1 MARMLQQLFPRG
13 TARSWRAALLGA
25 AALGALSCN
34 AFKRTAGP
42 EEAAPVNPPGTVSVT
57 VEYDQVPECVA
68 GSPRC
73 EDNVVFFGSWMQPGE
88 EFFLKKEPGRYVWR
102 GTAPRVPVN
111 FPPRGQPYLVRV
123 YDPHIVS
130 GPTEGVT
137 ADRLKV
143 GGEALVR
150 FYSPGNPS
158 ESGLVF
164 IDQNGQG
171 HTPF

>member
-1 MARMLQQLFPRG
+1 MMARIP
-13 TARSWRAALLGA
+13 WRPIVLGVA
-25 AALGALSCN
+25 VLSTLSCN

-42 EEAAPVNPPGTVSVT
+42 DEAPFPNPPGTASVT
-57 VEYDQVPECVA
+57 VEYDQVPECVE

-73 EDNVVFFGSWMQPGE
+73 EDNVVFFGNWMQPGE
-88 EFFLKKEPGRYVWR
+88 EFFLTKEPGRWIWR
-102 GTAPRVPVN
+102 GTARRVPVN
-111 FPPRGQPYLVRV
+111 FPPSAVSQPYLVRV

-130 GPTEGVT
+130 GPTGGVT

-158 ESGLVF
+158 ESGLIF
-164 IDQNGQG
+164 IDQNGLG